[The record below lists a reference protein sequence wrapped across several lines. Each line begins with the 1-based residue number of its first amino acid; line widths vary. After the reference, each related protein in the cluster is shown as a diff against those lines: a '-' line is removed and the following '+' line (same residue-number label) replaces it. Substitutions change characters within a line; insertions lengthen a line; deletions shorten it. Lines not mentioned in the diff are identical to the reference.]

1 MSTPII
7 TRRYCP
13 ENRDEWNNFVS
24 ESRNGT
30 FLFDRNYMDY
40 HSDRFEDSSL
50 LFYNSRNRLLA
61 ILPANRAG
69 DMLYSHQGLTY
80 GGLITK
86 NDACAELV
94 YDIFESMNTFLKGE
108 GIRRVV
114 YKAIPWIYHS
124 YPSEEDLYALTYVS
138 KARLVSR
145 DISSAFPLSCRL
157 RFTESRRAG
166 IRKARKA
173 GITVTESDKLEDFW
187 QVLSDNLMARHHAT
201 PVHTLDE
208 IKLLMSRFPG
218 NIRLYTAELS
228 GKVVAGTI
236 LYICKE
242 VVHTQ
247 YISASPEGKA
257 CGALD
262 ILFDHI
268 INNEYSGR
276 HFFDFGKSTEHDGS
290 VLNRS
295 LIFQK
300 EGFGARGVCYDTYEW
315 EL

>member
-7 TRRYCP
+7 TRRYCQ

-24 ESRNGT
+24 ESRNST

-61 ILPANRAG
+61 MLPANRAG

-94 YDIFESMNTFLKGE
+94 YDIFEAMNTFLKGE

-114 YKAIPWIYHS
+114 YKAIPWIYHT
-124 YPSEEDLYALTYVS
+124 YPSEEDLYALTYAS

-173 GITVTESDKLEDFW
+173 GITVTESEKLEEFW
-187 QVLSDNLMARHHAT
+187 QVLSDNLMVRHHTT

-218 NIRLYTAELS
+218 NIRLYTSELS

-247 YISASPEGKA
+247 YISSSPEGKA

-276 HFFDFGKSTEHDGS
+276 HFFDFGKSTEQDGS

>member
-7 TRRYCP
+7 TRRYCQ

-61 ILPANRAG
+61 MLPANRAG

-86 NDACAELV
+86 SDACAELV

-108 GIRRVV
+108 GIRRVI
-114 YKAIPWIYHS
+114 YKAIPWIYHT
-124 YPSEEDLYALTYVS
+124 YPSEEDLYALTYAS

-173 GITVTESDKLEDFW
+173 GITVTESDKLEEF
-187 QVLSDNLMARHHAT
+187 
-201 PVHTLDE
+201 
-208 IKLLMSRFPG
+208 
-218 NIRLYTAELS
+218 
-228 GKVVAGTI
+228 
-236 LYICKE
+236 
-242 VVHTQ
+242 
-247 YISASPEGKA
+247 
-257 CGALD
+257 
-262 ILFDHI
+262 
-268 INNEYSGR
+268 
-276 HFFDFGKSTEHDGS
+276 
-290 VLNRS
+290 
-295 LIFQK
+295 
-300 EGFGARGVCYDTYEW
+300 
-315 EL
+315 

>member
-7 TRRYCP
+7 TRIYCP
-13 ENRDEWNNFVS
+13 EKRDEWNKFVR

-40 HSDRFEDSSL
+40 HSDRFADSSL
-50 LFYNSRNRLLA
+50 MFYTSRNRLLA
-61 ILPANRAG
+61 VLPANRAG
-69 DMLYSHQGLTY
+69 DTLYSHQGLTY

-86 NDACAELV
+86 SDACAEMV
-94 YDIFESMNTFLKGE
+94 CNIFLSMNRYLKDE
-108 GIRRVV
+108 GVKRVV

-138 KARLVSR
+138 RARLISR
-145 DISSAFPLSCRL
+145 DISSAFPFSCRL
-157 RFTESRRAG
+157 RFTESRRSG
-166 IRKARKA
+166 LRKARQA
-173 GITVTESDKLEDFW
+173 GITVSGSYKLREFW
-187 QVLSDNLMARHHAT
+187 EVLSDNLMARHHAT

-208 IKLLMSRFPG
+208 MTLLMSRFPD
-218 NIRLYTAELS
+218 NIRLYTAEQS

-236 LYICKE
+236 LYISGQ

-247 YISASPEGKA
+247 YISASPEGKKY
-257 CGALD
+257 GALD

-268 INNEYSGR
+268 INDEYSDR
-276 HFFDFGKSTEHDGS
+276 HFFDFGKSTEQDGS
-290 VLNRS
+290 VLNHS

-315 EL
+315 EV

>member
-7 TRRYCP
+7 TRRYWP

-61 ILPANRAG
+61 VLPANRAG

-86 NDACAELV
+86 SDACAELV

-157 RFTESRRAG
+157 RFTE
-166 IRKARKA
+166 
-173 GITVTESDKLEDFW
+173 
-187 QVLSDNLMARHHAT
+187 
-201 PVHTLDE
+201 
-208 IKLLMSRFPG
+208 
-218 NIRLYTAELS
+218 
-228 GKVVAGTI
+228 
-236 LYICKE
+236 
-242 VVHTQ
+242 
-247 YISASPEGKA
+247 
-257 CGALD
+257 
-262 ILFDHI
+262 
-268 INNEYSGR
+268 
-276 HFFDFGKSTEHDGS
+276 
-290 VLNRS
+290 
-295 LIFQK
+295 
-300 EGFGARGVCYDTYEW
+300 
-315 EL
+315 